1 MSYKLNKTDGTLLV
15 DLIDGFVDTGT
26 TNLTL
31 IGRNYE
37 GFGEFLNENFIKLL
51 ENFNNTASPTSPLQ
65 GQLWYDST
73 SQRLKVYNGTEFV
86 VAGGPFV
93 QQENPQM
100 VAGDLWINNN
110 TNQLYFFDGTDLT
123 LAGPIYTAQQG
134 TSGFQ
139 VASLLDIQSRTRVV
153 LKLWVGGTLAAVVS
167 NITFTPAP
175 GNEIAGIVGDIKN
188 GINLV
193 NNDFRFYGTANSA
206 ENLITNTGELKNVSQ
221 FLPADEDGTT
231 VGSLTIQN
239 SNGLTIGLAQNNIQ
253 KIVGTSYI
261 NENQLLD
268 YDWKVRVRS
277 SGAGSLI
284 TDAITVI
291 SSNQRVG
298 IFQDNPAYNLDV
310 TGNCRI
316 TGDLIVEG
324 SKTSL
329 DITTLRVEDKNIEL
343 AITDGSTL
351 EPRSELDDAGMIVRA
366 TGDDIKFTYELAT
379 NTWKSTESIN
389 LRDTRDYK
397 INGTSVLSAD
407 RLHNGILYAN
417 GLVQVGTLEYLDVD
431 SVNIDGSTITVSS
444 GPLQLESAGA
454 ISVNAQKISGVADPT
469 LDQDVATKIYVD
481 TLVDSEP
488 VLFSLDITGLSN
500 AQIALI
506 INDLFP
512 ASGKELGVEA
522 KIHTV
527 SYSGVVE
534 AINVTVTTVPADS
547 SGTLNV
553 ELVAVDS
560 NGTQNE
566 SAVKSIAYNNANPAT
581 GTVTLNTTRGL
592 KRFTVQSGPSGNE
605 WVFDTDLV
613 SSVL

>member
-51 ENFNNTASPTSPLQ
+51 ENFSNTAAPSSPLK
-65 GQLWYDST
+65 GQLWYDSV

-93 QQENPQM
+93 QDDNPQM
-100 VAGDLWINNN
+100 VAGDLWINNL
-110 TNQLYFFDGTDLT
+110 TDQLYFFDGTDLT

-134 TSGFQ
+134 RSGFE
-139 VASLLDIQSRTRVV
+139 VVSLLDIQSRTRVV
-153 LKLWVGGTLAAVVS
+153 CKLWVGGVLAAVIS

-175 GNEIAGIVGDIKN
+175 GNEILGIDGDIKA
-188 GINLV
+188 GINLISST
-193 NNDFRFYGTANSA
+193 FRFYGTADSA
-206 ENLITNTGELKNVSQ
+206 ENLISNTGELKNVSQ

-284 TDAITVI
+284 TDAITVK
-291 SSNQRVG
+291 SGTQRVG
-298 IFQDNPAYNLDV
+298 IFQGNPAYNLDV

-343 AITDGSTL
+343 GITDGSTL
-351 EPRSELDDAGMIVRA
+351 ETRTELDDAGIIVRA
-366 TGDDIKFTYELAT
+366 DGDDIKLTYELAT
-379 NTWKSTESIN
+379 NSWKSTEDIN
-389 LRDTRDYK
+389 LRDTRVFR
-397 INGTSVLSAD
+397 INGTTVLSAD
-407 RLHNGILYAN
+407 RLHNGINYAN
-417 GLVQVGTLEYLDVD
+417 GLIQVGTLEYLDVD

-444 GPLQLESAGA
+444 GSLQLESAGS
-454 ISVNAQKISGVADPT
+454 ITVNSQKIEGVANPT
-469 LDQDVATKIYVD
+469 QPQDVATKDYVD

-488 VLFSLDITGLSN
+488 VVLSLDITGLSN

-512 ASGKELGVEA
+512 ASGKEEGTEA
-522 KIHTV
+522 KVHTLV
-527 SYSGVVE
+527 YSGVVE
-534 AINVTVTTVPADS
+534 AIDVPVSTIPDS
-547 SGTLNV
+547 TGTLNI

-592 KRFTVQSGPSGNE
+592 KRFTVQSGN
-605 WVFDTDLV
+605 WTFDTDLV

>member
-51 ENFNNTASPTSPLQ
+51 ENFSNTAAPSSPLK
-65 GQLWYDST
+65 GQLWYDSV

-93 QQENPQM
+93 QDDNPQM
-100 VAGDLWINNN
+100 VAGDLWINNL
-110 TNQLYFFDGTDLT
+110 TDQLYFFDGTDLT

-134 TSGFQ
+134 RSGFE
-139 VASLLDIQSRTRVV
+139 VVSLLDIQSRTRVV
-153 LKLWVGGTLAAVVS
+153 CKLWVGGVLAAVIS

-175 GNEIAGIVGDIKN
+175 GNEILGIDGDIKA
-188 GINLV
+188 GINLISST
-193 NNDFRFYGTANSA
+193 FRFYGTADSA
-206 ENLITNTGELKNVSQ
+206 ENLISNTGELKNVSQ

-284 TDAITVI
+284 TDAITVK
-291 SSNQRVG
+291 SGTQRVG
-298 IFQDNPAYNLDV
+298 IFQGNPAYNLDV

-343 AITDGSTL
+343 GITDGSTL
-351 EPRSELDDAGMIVRA
+351 ETRTELDDAGIIVRA
-366 TGDDIKFTYELAT
+366 DGDDIKLTYELAT
-379 NTWKSTESIN
+379 NSWKSTEDIN
-389 LRDTRDYK
+389 LRDTRVFR
-397 INGTSVLSAD
+397 INGTTVLSAD
-407 RLHNGILYAN
+407 RLHNGINYAN

-444 GPLQLESAGA
+444 GSLQLESAGS
-454 ISVNAQKISGVADPT
+454 ITVNSQKIEGVANPT
-469 LDQDVATKIYVD
+469 QPQDVATKDYVD

-488 VLFSLDITGLSN
+488 VVLSLDITGLSN

-512 ASGKELGVEA
+512 ASGKEEGTEA
-522 KIHTV
+522 KVHTLV
-527 SYSGVVE
+527 YSGVVE
-534 AINVTVTTVPADS
+534 AIDVPVSTIPDS
-547 SGTLNV
+547 TGTLNI

-592 KRFTVQSGPSGNE
+592 KRFTVQSGN
-605 WVFDTDLV
+605 WTFDTDLV